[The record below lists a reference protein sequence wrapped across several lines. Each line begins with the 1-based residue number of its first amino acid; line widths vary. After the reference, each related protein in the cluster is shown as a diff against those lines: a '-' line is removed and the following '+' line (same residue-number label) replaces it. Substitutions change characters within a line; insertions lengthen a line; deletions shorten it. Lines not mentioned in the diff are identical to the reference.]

1 MRAPHSTR
9 FALYVSPLSEFVPP
23 AIDAE
28 GAVPGAHQVVGGRL
42 DGAVRE
48 AGAVGRLL
56 GEARRVVHREVAVDL
71 IGGDVVV
78 AHVELAGGL
87 Q

>member
-1 MRAPHSTR
+1 M
-9 FALYVSPLSEFVPP
+9 
-23 AIDAE
+23 
-28 GAVPGAHQVVGGRL
+28 VGGRL